1 MSRERERERKS
12 GWRENEKP
20 IAREE
25 KQVGPSLS
33 LLASIEVVPTI
44 ARHLPARMQVLNQRK
59 PRAR

>member
-1 MSRERERERKS
+1 MRREREKKKS

-33 LLASIEVVPTI
+33 LLASIEVAPTI
-44 ARHLPARMQVLNQRK
+44 ARHPPARVQVLNQRK